1 MYKEI
6 NQLEFIINVIWAK
19 KHKIGRIF
27 FEIMIFPNFF
37 IKACCHLLIF
47 GWNALV
53 ADIPPSSLFSIFG
66 GALTF
71 GSKYSLGGFFVFLPL
86 FSFSYILPLS
96 QVLGVNVYK

>member
-6 NQLEFIINVIWAK
+6 NQLKFIINVIWAK
-19 KHKIGRIF
+19 QHKIGRIYF
-27 FEIMIFPNFF
+27 LFEIMIFPNFF

-66 GALTF
+66 GVLTF
-71 GSKYSLGGFFVFLPL
+71 GSKYSLGGVFVFLA
-86 FSFSYILPLS
+86 FVFF
-96 QVLGVNVYK
+96 